1 MLARFNCAFVAEGE
15 ARAGI
20 EDLILGCLV
29 CSMRCDEFA
38 KFVESDQFWK
48 EMRKWGRTISGNFGL
63 LGILPYIG
71 KWWRKHHSFNV
82 VEKIALFKR
91 YIEESSR
98 VPTYSLEKEMEGG
111 GSVGHWSQGLEVVLR
126 GELNWTGEEINE
138 EPLSKAFADYFRW
151 AENQGAVRL
160 ISPEEIESGK
170 ANAAAIEAALKEAA
184 NGS

>member
-1 MLARFNCAFVAEGE
+1 
-15 ARAGI
+15 
-20 EDLILGCLV
+20 
-29 CSMRCDEFA
+29 
-38 KFVESDQFWK
+38 
-48 EMRKWGRTISGNFGL
+48 
-63 LGILPYIG
+63 
-71 KWWRKHHSFNV
+71 
-82 VEKIALFKR
+82 
-91 YIEESSR
+91 
-98 VPTYSLEKEMEGG
+98 MEGG